1 MKSTRD
7 RVMQT
12 LLAHPR
18 ATIQELADSVG
29 LNNISV
35 RHHLNSLS
43 LDGFVGCEE
52 ERHGVG
58 RPRLVYF
65 LTELGFEKFPTSYL
79 KLTTRLLTQL
89 KSAMPAADVES
100 LFKQIAMDMT
110 EDYRDIASHLPLEG
124 RLNLLQK
131 MLATEGFNM
140 DWEKVGDQYLIHEI
154 SCPYFHVGQSHPEI
168 CTVDKTVIASVLSI
182 PVEKVSCVLG
192 GSAQCTYLINQ
203 QVVVERVK

>member
-7 RVMQT
+7 KVMQT

-18 ATIQELADSVG
+18 ATIQEIADAVG

-43 LDGFVGCEE
+43 LDGLVSCEE

-65 LTELGFEKFPTSYL
+65 LTETGFEKFPTSYL

-100 LFKQIAMDMT
+100 LFKQIALDMT
-110 EDYRDIASHLPLEG
+110 EEYRDLAANMPIEG

-131 MLATEGFNM
+131 MLSSEGFNM
-140 DWEKVGDQYLIHEI
+140 DWEKVGDHYMIHEI

-203 QVVVERVK
+203 QGVAEPVI